1 MDCSFVKIQKAIKTE
16 STALSFNWNNPW
28 CSPMAI
34 IKKMIE
40 ENDKRLT
47 SWEDVN

>member
-1 MDCSFVKIQKAIKTE
+1 MDCSFCKNLEGYKNE

-34 IKKMIE
+34 MKKMIE